1 MILTYVATIFFIC
14 YDRFFNNIH
23 LVYSQEMRSVSP
35 MSIQLCKA
43 TVCDVGPT
51 MEIVIHGPTKESI
64 FLGPTIIQ
72 NWFDL
77 QANVVDFKIIR
88 ENPMLC

>member
-1 MILTYVATIFFIC
+1 MILTYAVTIFFMC
-14 YDRFFNNIH
+14 HDRFFNNIH
-23 LVYSQEMRSVSP
+23 LVYSQQMRSVSP
-35 MSIQLCKA
+35 ISIQLCKA

-64 FLGPTIIQ
+64 NLVPTLNQ

-77 QANVVDFKIIR
+77 
-88 ENPMLC
+88 